1 MNDNYS
7 EWKTTVAGLVT
18 AMFAFILFSPVYFD
32 PWMVDLAKFGMA
44 GGLASMGV
52 LSKDAGTKR

>member
-1 MNDNYS
+1 MNSNYS

-18 AMFAFILFSPVYFD
+18 AIFAFILFSPVYFE
-32 PWMVDLAKFGMA
+32 PWMIDLAKFGMA
-44 GGLASMGV
+44 GGLASMGI